1 MQAKSVMTNSQSIN
15 NFRLDING
23 LRAIAVLLVLFFH
36 LFSFIALNDYS
47 WTYTLNGGYVG
58 VDIFFVISGFLMTA
72 IIIKGLRKEN
82 FSIWNFWKRRAKRIC
97 PALLFAIVLFYIVG
111 FFLLVNVNEF
121 YEFNKE
127 GTAALAFISNL
138 RFAKDEG
145 YFAVDS
151 MSKMLLHTWSLS
163 VEWQFYIVY
172 PIILWLLN
180 KFLGFRAV
188 KAGVLVLFITSLFL
202 SFILTEEKYYYLLQ
216 TRSWE
221 LLSGAIVFLFP
232 VKALL
237 NLSIKSKRFLEILG
251 IIFIFSIFFRED
263 NAVWTPLAVLPS
275 VLGAMLIISLA
286 SEKSILSNQIFQ
298 YLGKISYSLYIY
310 HWLVLSIS
318 ARINLSNNFLL
329 IGTVI
334 FVLSIFSYHF
344 IESSRNYG
352 WKFLLV
358 YLSCLG
364 FTVFTVDRHGFKDR
378 YSGIEVEFAGKG
390 VPDFYPAFNNQKN
403 KAEVVLIGD
412 SHAQHLWP
420 FFEKNN
426 INLAIFSSSGTY
438 CYDDEHCSFSKPNFV
453 ELINEKYGS
462 IHKFVSE
469 RKNFIESFP
478 VNTPIVIS
486 QRWTQHFNKMF
497 AEWGKACQKDPD
509 LRNHPQSEL
518 FDESLGK
525 LFLEN
530 PNRHFYVLG
539 SLIGSKA
546 IYTVRECNNIKNY
559 NRYLPHIL
567 LDKIKC
573 EEPLLKYDNEYK
585 NANLFLKNYL
595 KKFNNVSFI
604 NPNDSICKNDLCRL
618 LTPHGKD
625 IFWDDNHLSVEGAEF
640 IGEYIFSRIKASKIK
655 YRE

>member
-1 MQAKSVMTNSQSIN
+1 MQTKSVRKDSQNIN

-47 WTYTLNGGYVG
+47 WSFSLNGGYVG

-72 IIIKGLRKEN
+72 IIIKGLKQGK
-82 FSIWNFWKRRAKRIC
+82 FSVWEFWKRRAKRIC
-97 PALLFAIVLFYIVG
+97 PALLFAIVLFYLIG
-111 FFLLVNVNEF
+111 FFLLVNIKEF

-127 GTAALAFISNL
+127 ATSALGFISNL

-188 KAGVLVLFITSLFL
+188 KAVVLTLFIASLAL
-202 SFILTEEKYYYLLQ
+202 SFIFTEEKYYYLLQ
-216 TRSWE
+216 TRAWE

-232 VKALL
+232 AKALL
-237 NLSIKSKRFLEILG
+237 NLSISSKRFLEILG
-251 IIFIFSIFFRED
+251 VIFIFSIFFREN
-263 NAVWTPLAVLPS
+263 NAVWTPLVVLPS

-310 HWLVLSIS
+310 HWLVLSICV
-318 ARINLSNNFLL
+318 RINLSSNFLL
-329 IGTVI
+329 VGAIV

-358 YLSCLG
+358 YLSCVG
-364 FTVFTVDRHGFKDR
+364 FTVFTVDRHGFKER

-390 VPDFYPAFNNQKN
+390 APDFFPAFNNQES
-403 KAEVVLIGD
+403 KADVVLIGD

-426 INLAIFSSSGTY
+426 ISLAIFSSSGTY

-462 IHKFVSE
+462 IHNFVNE
-469 RKNFIESFP
+469 RKIFIESFP

-497 AEWGKACQKDPD
+497 SAWEKASQNDLN

-518 FDESLGK
+518 LDESLGR

-530 PNRHFYVLG
+530 LNRHFYVLG
-539 SLIGSKA
+539 SLIGSHA

-559 NRYLPHIL
+559 NKYLPSVL
-567 LDKIKC
+567 LDKVKC
-573 EEPLLKYDNEYK
+573 EEPHLKYDSEYR

-604 NPNDSICKNDLCRL
+604 NPNEAICKDNLCKL
-618 LTPHGKD
+618 ITPQNKD
-625 IFWDDNHLSVEGAEF
+625 IFWDDNHLSTEGAEF
-640 IGEYIFSRIKASKIK
+640 VGDYIFDNIKDLENKCI
-655 YRE
+655 E